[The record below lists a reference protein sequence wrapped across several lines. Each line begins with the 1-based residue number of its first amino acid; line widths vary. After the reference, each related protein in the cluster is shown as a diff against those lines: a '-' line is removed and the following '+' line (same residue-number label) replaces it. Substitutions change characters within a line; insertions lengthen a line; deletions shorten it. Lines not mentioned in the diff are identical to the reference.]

1 MSKIFTNWEFDAKKD
16 YLACIYR
23 FIYTYYVT
31 FVNKTYLTFVIFYII
46 VKTANINL
54 VFVSL

>member
-1 MSKIFTNWEFDAKKD
+1 M
-16 YLACIYR
+16 
-23 FIYTYYVT
+23 
-31 FVNKTYLTFVIFYII
+31 FVNKTYLTFAVFYII

>member
-1 MSKIFTNWEFDAKKD
+1 M
-16 YLACIYR
+16 
-23 FIYTYYVT
+23 
-31 FVNKTYLTFVIFYII
+31 FVNKTYLTFVVFYII